1 MRRTAG
7 WVWCFLMGGLLVVP
21 NSTPAGN
28 PDSLHWSFRPIIR
41 PLVPRVGRAVW
52 VREPI
57 DSFVLQRLRR
67 EGVGP
72 SDVAQR
78 ETLIRRVTL
87 DLTGMPPDIQEV
99 TTFLQN
105 TRPTAYEELV
115 DRLLASP
122 HYGERWARTWLDVA
136 HYADSDGYL
145 TDQLRPVAWRFRQ
158 WVVDALN
165 RDMGFDQFTIEQ
177 LAGDLLPDAT
187 TDQKIATGFLRQT
200 LSNREGGADVEEF
213 RVNQVKDRVSTL
225 GTVWLGLTVACGECH
240 DHKYDPISQ
249 REFFELYA
257 FFNTASEVNIDA
269 PLTGELAP
277 YLRVKPGYDQRRRA
291 LVEPQREAIVKLQR
305 RWEQRLLEADVNPG
319 QDYQW
324 DRRWEILGLIW
335 GGGFGEG
342 QLEGQEIVKL
352 APALRTPTQR
362 ARIFEYFLR
371 FGAEI
376 DPSRFGQLGLSG
388 IKSAIDALNAELPGL
403 SRAAVICETPHDRPT
418 FIQNGG
424 LYNDP
429 GDRVEPNTPAVLPA
443 LPGNGERNRLA
454 LAKWLVAR
462 ENPLTAR
469 VTINRLWQE
478 FFGRGLVVTSGDFGL
493 RGERPSHPGLMDWLA
508 AEFVDR
514 EWSVKRIQRQLV
526 CAAVYRQSS
535 RERADLQARDPGN
548 ALLARQASLRLTAE
562 AVRDCTLA
570 VSGLLVRR
578 IGGPSVRPPQ
588 STAVVMGGFGN
599 SGWQPADGED
609 RYRRALYTFIK
620 RSTPFPELVTF
631 DAPNTR
637 ESCTRRE
644 RSNTPLQALTLLN
657 SPFFQEA
664 SQQLALRTL
673 LPDPT
678 GTLPDPTGTL
688 PDPTGSLQQP
698 AVLAQ
703 RIDEGFRICTGRFP
717 NSSEKQLLASC
728 YQRLREVVGRAPQT
742 AQQVMPYP
750 VPDVDRLDA
759 AAWAGVCSVMLN
771 LHEFITRN

>member
-1 MRRTAG
+1 MRRMTGRG
-7 WVWCFLMGGLLVVP
+7 WPWGMLVGVLLVVP
-21 NSTPAGN
+21 SSARSDTP
-28 PDSLHWSFRPIIR
+28 DHVHWSFRPILR
-41 PLVPRVGRAVW
+41 PSVPPVQRDMWG
-52 VREPI
+52 REPI
-57 DSFVLQRLRR
+57 DFFVLRRLQR
-67 EGVGP
+67 EGLVP
-72 SDVAQR
+72 SPMARR

-87 DLTGMPPDIQEV
+87 DLTGMPPSNPEI
-99 TTFLQN
+99 TAFLQN
-105 TRPTAYEELV
+105 TRPTAYEEVV

-122 HYGERWARTWLDVA
+122 HYGERWARVWLDVA

-165 RDMGFDQFTIEQ
+165 QDMRFDQFTIEQ

-187 TDQKIATGFLRQT
+187 TEQKIATGFLRQT

-213 RVNQVKDRVSTL
+213 RVNQVKDRISTV
-225 GTVWLGLTVACGECH
+225 GTVWLGLTVACSECH

-269 PLTGELAP
+269 PLAGELEP
-277 YLRVKPGYDQRRRA
+277 YLRAKPAYDQQRRA
-291 LVEPQREAIVKLQR
+291 LIDPQRTPISRLQR
-305 RWEQRLLEADVNPG
+305 RWEQRLLEADGNPG

-324 DRRWEILGLIW
+324 DRNWEILGLIW

-371 FGAEI
+371 FGAET
-376 DPSRFGQLGLSG
+376 DRAQFEELGLSE
-388 IKSAIDALNAELPGL
+388 IKSAIDALNAELPKL
-403 SRAAVICETPHDRPT
+403 SRAAVMCETPHARTT
-418 FIQNGG
+418 FIQHGG
-424 LYNDP
+424 VYNNP
-429 GDRVEPNTPAVLPA
+429 GEPVEPNTPRVLPA
-443 LPGNGERNRLA
+443 LPENAERNRLA
-454 LAKWLVAR
+454 LARWLVTR

-478 FFGRGLVVTSGDFGL
+478 FFGRGFVLTSDDFGA
-493 RGERPSHPGLMDWLA
+493 RGEQPSHPGLMDWLA
-508 AEFVDR
+508 SEFVER
-514 EWSVKRIQRQLV
+514 EWSVKRLQRQVV
-526 CAAVYRQSS
+526 CASVYRQSS
-535 RERADLQARDPGN
+535 RERVELQTRDPDN
-548 ALLARQASLRLTAE
+548 VLLARQASLRLSAE
-562 AVRDCTLA
+562 AVRDSALA

-588 STAVVMGGFGN
+588 SAAVVMGGFGD
-599 SGWQPADGED
+599 SGWQAADGED

-657 SPFFQEA
+657 APFFQEA
-664 SQQLALRTL
+664 SQQLAMRTL
-673 LPDPT
+673 LRT
-678 GTLPDPTGTL
+678 AGESLALPGEPR
-688 PDPTGSLQQP
+688 P
-698 AVLAQ
+698 AGLSR
-703 RIDEGFRICTGRFP
+703 RIDLGFRICLGRYP
-717 NSSEKQLLASC
+717 NSQEKQLLLAC
-728 YQRLREVVGRAPQT
+728 YQRLREVVARTPQT
-742 AQQVMPYP
+742 AQQVMPDRLP
-750 VPDVDRLDA
+750 NVDRRDA
-759 AAWAGVCSVMLN
+759 AAWVGVCSVLLN

>member
-1 MRRTAG
+1 MRRMAG
-7 WVWCFLMGGLLVVP
+7 HDWFWCFFVGGLLVVP
-21 NSTPAGN
+21 ASTLADA
-28 PDSLHWSFRPIIR
+28 PDRLHWSFRAVSR
-41 PLVPRVGRAVW
+41 PALPRVRQGTW

-57 DSFVLQRLRR
+57 DSFVLQRLQR
-67 EGVGP
+67 EGLRP
-72 SDVAQR
+72 SPMALR

-87 DLTGMPPDIQEV
+87 DLTGLPPSIQEV
-99 TTFLQN
+99 TAFLQN
-105 TRPTAYEELV
+105 PRPTAYEEVV

-122 HYGERWARTWLDVA
+122 HYGERWARSWLDVA

-187 TDQKIATGFLRQT
+187 TDQQIATGFLRQT

-213 RVNQVKDRVSTL
+213 RVNQVKDRISTL

-269 PLTGELAP
+269 PLVGELEPFLAA
-277 YLRVKPGYDQRRRA
+277 RPGYDRRRRA
-291 LVEPQREAIVKLQR
+291 LLAPQREAITTLQR
-305 RWEQRLLEADVNPG
+305 RWEQRLLEADANPG

-335 GGGFGEG
+335 GGGLGEG

-352 APALRTPTQR
+352 APELRTPTQR
-362 ARIFEYFLR
+362 ARIIEYFLQY
-371 FGAEI
+371 GAAI
-376 DPSRFGQLGLSG
+376 DPARFGQLGLSG
-388 IKSAIDALNAELPGL
+388 IKTAIDALNAQLPRV
-403 SRAAVICETPHDRPT
+403 SRAAVMCETPHDRPT
-418 FIQNGG
+418 FIQQGG

-429 GDRVEPNTPAVLPA
+429 GERVEPNTPRVLPA
-443 LPGNGERNRLA
+443 FPLNTPRNRLS
-454 LAKWLVAR
+454 LARWLVTR

-478 FFGRGLVVTSGDFGL
+478 LFGRGLVLTSGDFGS
-493 RGERPSHPGLMDWLA
+493 RGTPPSHPRLLDWLA
-508 AEFVDR
+508 SEFVDR
-514 EWSVKRIQRQLV
+514 EWSVKRVQRQIV

-535 RERADLQARDPGN
+535 REPDKLQTRDPDN
-548 ALLARQASLRLTAE
+548 VLLARQASLRLSAE

-588 STAVVMGGFGN
+588 SAAVVMGGFGK
-599 SGWQPADGED
+599 SGWQPAEGED

-657 SPFFQEA
+657 APFFQEA
-664 SQQLALRTL
+664 SQQLARHTL
-673 LPDPT
+673 LP
-678 GTLPDPTGTL
+678 GFSGAGGLVQ
-688 PDPTGSLQQP
+688 S
-698 AVLAQ
+698 
-703 RIDEGFRICTGRFP
+703 IDDGFRICTGRFP
-717 NSSEKQLLASC
+717 NSRERQLLIDC
-728 YQRLREVVGRAPQT
+728 YHRLREVVRHAPQT
-742 AQQVMPYP
+742 ARQVMPWP
-750 VPDVDRLDA
+750 VPNVDRLDA
-759 AAWAGVCSVMLN
+759 AAWVGVCSVMLN